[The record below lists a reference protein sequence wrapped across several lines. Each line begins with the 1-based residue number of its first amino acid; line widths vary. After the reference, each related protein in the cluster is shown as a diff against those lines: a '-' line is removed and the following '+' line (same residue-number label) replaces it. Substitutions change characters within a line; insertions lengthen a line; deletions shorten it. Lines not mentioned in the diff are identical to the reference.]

1 VQVESH
7 SQTPEKEWEEDRMV
21 NVDFVKF
28 ARSVISG
35 FSVLLPQQLMRCPS
49 TQSPFPKFHTRKI
62 EIVRSTF
69 LLV

>member
-28 ARSVISG
+28 ARSMISG
-35 FSVLLPQQLMRCPS
+35 FSVPLP
-49 TQSPFPKFHTRKI
+49 
-62 EIVRSTF
+62 
-69 LLV
+69 